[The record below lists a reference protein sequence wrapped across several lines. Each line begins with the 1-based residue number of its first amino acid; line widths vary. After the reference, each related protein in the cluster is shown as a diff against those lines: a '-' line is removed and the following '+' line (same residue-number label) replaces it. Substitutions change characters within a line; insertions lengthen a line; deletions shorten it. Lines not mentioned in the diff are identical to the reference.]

1 MRDYQ
6 TFKTLSLSRTQVIR
20 LLKNALFAGEGGGA
34 SKYRRDEIATVKFFR
49 YCE

>member
-1 MRDYQ
+1 MELLLEIANSQR
-6 TFKTLSLSRTQVIR
+6 FIR

-34 SKYRRDEIATVKFFR
+34 SKYRRDEIAIVKFFR